1 MQWIANAEEAGQLDG
16 WLQEPAI
23 AMDTEFMR
31 EKTYYPEL
39 ALVQLG
45 RPGEVLLLDA
55 PALGAHPA
63 LLQLLRAP
71 TLKVMHSASED
82 LQALLHAC
90 GELPRPLFDTQ
101 IAAGLA
107 GMDPGLSY
115 QKLVEQLCGIRL
127 EKGETRSDWLRRP
140 LSQAQLNYAADDVR
154 YLLDPWKQLQERLQ
168 LLGRLEWLQEDC
180 DRLLATADAEDD
192 PHPHLAVRPAQG
204 LPREAQ
210 ARLRRLLLWR
220 AERARSGNRPRN
232 WVLDAGLALDLAQR
246 EGLGRAEFEALLD
259 RNPKSPRKRREELFQ
274 ALQAP
279 LSAEELDIP
288 LAHLPDPSEREALKR
303 LQAAV
308 ATRAAEL
315 QIADGVLASRK
326 HLETLLREGRWS
338 RVLQGWRRVL
348 LAEALLPLLPPPQR
362 AAAEAQG

>member
-1 MQWIANAEEAGQLDG
+1 MQWITTAEDAHQLAD
-16 WLQEPAI
+16 WSRAPAV

-31 EKTYYPEL
+31 EKTYFPEL

-63 LLQLLRAP
+63 LIGLLRSP

-115 QKLVEQLCGIRL
+115 QKLVEQLCGTLL

-154 YLLDPWKQLQERLQ
+154 YLLDPWQQLEERLRT
-168 LLGRLEWLQEDC
+168 LGRMEWLQEDC
-180 DRLLATADAEDD
+180 ERLLESADAAED
-192 PHPHLAVRPAQG
+192 PQPHLAMRPAQG

-246 EGLGRAEFEALLD
+246 DGLTRAEFETLLD
-259 RNPKSPRKRREELFQ
+259 RNPKSPRKRRDELFD
-274 ALQAP
+274 ALQLP
-279 LSAEELDIP
+279 LTAQELDIP
-288 LAHLPDPSEREALKR
+288 LAQLPDPSEREGLKR

-308 ATRAAEL
+308 AARAAVL
-315 QIADGVLASRK
+315 QLSESTLASRK

-338 RVLQGWRRVL
+338 RVLQGWRRGL
-348 LAEALLPLLPPPQR
+348 LAETLLPLLPGPQR
-362 AAAEAQG
+362 EAAAAQP